1 MIVGK
6 KIRGSRGLTMSLRTP
21 RMGQIEAML
30 ADNPTDPE
38 LRYFLA
44 MEYLSAGD
52 QTAAANRLREITQ
65 ESEYVPAFLQAGQ
78 LLNQLG
84 QVNEACVILRRG
96 IDAAGKQRNDHAM
109 SEMQGLL
116 TSIE

>member
-1 MIVGK
+1 
-6 KIRGSRGLTMSLRTP
+6 MSLRTP

-30 ADNPTDPE
+30 ADDPADPE

-52 QTAAANRLREITQ
+52 DTAAASRLREIAQ

-78 LLNQLG
+78 LLNRLG
-84 QVNEACVILRRG
+84 QVNEACTILRRG
-96 IDAAGKQRNDHAM
+96 ITAAAKQHNDHAL

-116 TSIE
+116 SSIE